1 MNGGDYRTEH
11 RQLDFDATG
20 FLQTVLEQ
28 SSKQKEKYALYK
40 LLSEHSNN
48 EVEIH
53 KVYAQIHAEFAKQMP
68 AIFERLL
75 DEDDRSYRLRRWRL
89 WKWPELKKRLSG
101 RRRE

>member
-11 RQLDFDATG
+11 RQVDFDATG
-20 FLQTVLEQ
+20 FLKKVLEQ

-53 KVYAQIHAEFAKQMP
+53 KLYAQIHAEITKQMP
-68 AIFERLL
+68 AIFTKLF
-75 DEDDRSYRLRRWRL
+75 DEVDRSYWLRRWRI
-89 WKWPELKKRLSG
+89 
-101 RRRE
+101 